1 MQNRSH
7 KLINLETYVNEKLK
21 VSKKSPII
29 LDTDIYELSS
39 NKEFNAYLRKV
50 DRWLHSF
57 ATKVP
62 KNNSNEN
69 ELNDDDLYIMVHINK
84 TYKNYMLHIGYKNR
98 EIILCIPKGY
108 HEIRKYNYEG
118 DNTGWSTSDNV
129 FIVPDE
135 LKDDVIEIIN
145 YTI

>member
-1 MQNRSH
+1 MR
-7 KLINLETYVNEKLK
+7 NLETFVNEKLK

-50 DRWLHSF
+50 DKWLHSF
-57 ATKVP
+57 ATPVP
-62 KNNSNEN
+62 KNNSNKN
-69 ELNDDDLYIMVHINK
+69 ELNDNDLYIMVHVNK
-84 TYKNYMLHIGYKNR
+84 TYRNYMLHIGRKNI

-108 HEIRKYNYEG
+108 HEIRKYDYEG
-118 DNTGWSTSDNV
+118 DNTGWSAYDNV

-135 LKDDVIEIIN
+135 LKDNVMEIIN
-145 YTI
+145 HKI